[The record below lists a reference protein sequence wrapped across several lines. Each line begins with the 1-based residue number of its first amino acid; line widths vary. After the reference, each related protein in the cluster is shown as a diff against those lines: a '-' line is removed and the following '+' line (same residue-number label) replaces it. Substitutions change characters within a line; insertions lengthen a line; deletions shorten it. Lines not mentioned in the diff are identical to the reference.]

1 MDRSHLLKQFAGLDT
16 DGSGTLD
23 ASELMAQMPDGSRQ
37 KAETIL
43 DMMDFDGD
51 GQVSYKEFVRFYFGG
66 FEEDVAMTDADG
78 NVVLEQLTDPDGDGV
93 YEESSS

>member
-1 MDRSHLLKQFAGLDT
+1 MERKDLLKQFETLDT

-23 ASELMAQMPDGSRQ
+23 ATELMTQMPDGSRE
-37 KAETIL
+37 KAESVL

-51 GQVSYKEFVRFYFGG
+51 GKVSYKEFVRFYFGG

-78 NVVLEQLTDPDGDGV
+78 SVVLDQLTDPDGDGV
-93 YEESSS
+93 YEESNE